1 MKRKVILTQKYQD
14 GAIEQLQEAFN
25 LIIVQGSGKNLRETL
40 NENPDTEALISF
52 LSDPIDKEIIDLAP
66 KLKIIANY
74 AVGYNNIDIHYAI
87 KRGILVTN
95 TPDVLTQA
103 TADLTMALILAVS
116 RRIVEGDHFVR
127 QGKFSG
133 WGANLMLGKELN
145 GSTFG
150 IIGMGRIGQATAL
163 RARGFGMKIIY
174 YDRSRKP
181 ELEKKHGYFY
191 LPFMDLVKEADIVS
205 LHIPSSP
212 EVHHLFNK
220 EVLDRMKRDAVF
232 INASRGDLVDEAYLA
247 EKLGKNELFGAGL
260 DVYEFEPEVNEGL
273 LKLKNVILAPHIG
286 SATYTA
292 RMGMAQIT
300 INNVKQAL
308 AGQKPQHL
316 VPECKMNDE

>member
-1 MKRKVILTQKYQD
+1 MKQTVILTQKYQAK
-14 GAIEQLQEAFN
+14 AIEQLQEAFD
-25 LIIVQGSGKNLRETL
+25 LIIVQGSGKSLKETL
-40 NENPDTEALISF
+40 KENPDTEALISF
-52 LSDPIDKEIIDLAP
+52 LSDPIGQEIIDLAP

-74 AVGYNNIDIHYAI
+74 AVGYNNIDVPHAI

-127 QGKFSG
+127 QGEFTG

-145 GSTFG
+145 GSTIG
-150 IIGMGRIGQATAL
+150 IIGMGRIGQAVAL

-174 YDRSRKP
+174 YDTSRKP
-181 ELEKKHGYFY
+181 ELEKKHGYLY
-191 LPFMDLVKEADIVS
+191 MPFLDLVKEADIVS
-205 LHIPSSP
+205 LHIPSYP

-220 EVLDRMKRDAVF
+220 EVFDLMKRDAVF
-232 INASRGDLVDEAYLA
+232 INAARGDLVDEAYLA

-260 DVYEFEPEVNEGL
+260 DVYEDEPKVNERL
-273 LKLKNVILAPHIG
+273 LKLKNVVLMPHIG

-300 INNVKQAL
+300 IDNVKQAL

-316 VPECKMNDE
+316 VPECKINDE